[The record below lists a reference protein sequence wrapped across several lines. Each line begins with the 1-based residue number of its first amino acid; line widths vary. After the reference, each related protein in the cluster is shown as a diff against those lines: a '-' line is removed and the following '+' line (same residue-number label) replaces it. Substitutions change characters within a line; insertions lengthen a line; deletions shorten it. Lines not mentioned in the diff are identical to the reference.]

1 MKKILSYILLAVLS
15 LSFWSC
21 ENDYEVFDQTPAQR
35 TAQALQ
41 RYKFALQANEY
52 WVMEYFP
59 DDELRYGGWVYV
71 VRFDADNR
79 VRAWFE
85 GESFVE
91 LMDIPQVESEYAV
104 EFSTGPM
111 LKFTTH
117 NDYLHYFSQAGYNG
131 SGYQGWKGDYE
142 FTIMSMSAA
151 FDEIILRGIKTG
163 NRIRL
168 TPLSGEYTPESY
180 IASVISDQQAQ
191 ARRSFRVMA
200 NGEQIATIDR
210 PSSIYLSNFSQF
222 AASKVWTIHYSY
234 EELAVDSS
242 GQQIFDAENNP
253 VYRTVQVDDPLCV
266 IYLPGN
272 IMKLYAPYTFKG
284 DVVPMLSGQTMQTF
298 QWQLGV
304 TSASDSYVCRDSFFD
319 FQLVP

>member
-1 MKKILSYILLAVLS
+1 MKKILSYILLALVS
-15 LSFWSC
+15 LSFQSC
-21 ENDYEVFDQTPAQR
+21 ENDYEVFDQTPSQR
-35 TAQALQ
+35 MARSLQ

-59 DDELRYGGWVYV
+59 DNELRYGGWVYI
-71 VRFDADNR
+71 VRFDKNNR
-79 VRAWFE
+79 VTAWFE
-85 GESFVE
+85 GQSFVN
-91 LMDIPQVESEYAV
+91 LMDQPQIESEYAV

-117 NDYLHYFSQAGYNG
+117 NDYLHYFALAGANG

-142 FTIMSMSAA
+142 FTIMSLSPA

-163 NRIRL
+163 NKIRL

-180 IASVISDQQAQ
+180 ISAVISDQQAQ
-191 ARRSFRVMA
+191 SRTEFRVMA
-200 NGEQIATIDR
+200 NGEQIATITR
-210 PSSIYLSNFSQF
+210 PSAIYLSSFPQY
-222 AASKVWTIHYSY
+222 AASKVWTIHYTY
-234 EELAVDSS
+234 EQLAFDSS
-242 GQQIFDAENNP
+242 GRQLFDEEGNP
-253 VYRTVQVDDPLCV
+253 TYQTVTVDDPLSV

-272 IMKLYAPYTFKG
+272 IMKIYEPYTFKG
-284 DVVPMLSGQTMQTF
+284 DVVPMLGGQTMQVF

-304 TSASDSYVCRDSFFD
+304 TSASDSYVCQDSFFD

>member
-1 MKKILSYILLAVLS
+1 MKKTLSYILLLALLS
-15 LSFWSC
+15 LGFQSC
-21 ENDYEVFDQTPAQR
+21 DHDYEVFDQTPAQR

-41 RYKFALQANEY
+41 RYRFALQANEY

-71 VRFDADNR
+71 VRFDGNNM

-85 GESFVE
+85 GQSFVE
-91 LMDIPQVESEYAV
+91 MMDPPQVESEYAV
-104 EFSTGPM
+104 ELGTGPM
-111 LKFTTH
+111 LKFCTH

-131 SGYQGWKGDYE
+131 GYQGWKGDFE
-142 FTIMSMSAA
+142 FTFMSISPA
-151 FDEIILRGIKTG
+151 FDEIILRGLKTH

-180 IASVISDQQAQ
+180 IDAVIADQQAQ
-191 ARRSFRVMA
+191 SRLSFRVMA
-200 NGEQIATIDR
+200 NGEQVATIER
-210 PSSIYLSNFSQF
+210 SSAIYLAGFQQY
-222 AASKVWTIHYSY
+222 AASKVWTIRYSY
-234 EELAVDSS
+234 EEQAVDAS
-242 GQQIFDAENNP
+242 GQPLLDKDDQP
-253 VYRTVQVDDPLCV
+253 VFQTVEVEDPLCV

-272 IMKLYAPYTFKG
+272 IMKIYEPYTFKG
-284 DVVPMLSGQTMQTF
+284 DVIPMLAGQTMQTF

-304 TSASDSYVCRDSFFD
+304 TSASDSYVCQDSFFD